1 MLPYTGAKVVVTGG
15 AGFMG
20 SHVVEELLKQGA
32 TVTVLDD
39 LSTGKKHYIEHL
51 LPQVRFIE
59 GSILNER
66 ILRKAFHGAE
76 YVFHFAALSS
86 VQKSIEDP
94 IKSHEVNVT
103 GTFKVFYV
111 ASEKKIKRV
120 VYASSGAVYGRTEIV
135 PISEDTMP
143 KPETPYA
150 AHKVIMEQYASVF
163 TRLFGLDTVGLR
175 FFNVYGPRQR
185 GDGDDIPAFTAFV
198 ERIKGGGAPTIYGD
212 GTATRD
218 FISVHDATRASV
230 EAMIKPGITGE
241 IINIGSGKETTLLD
255 LIALVN
261 AHMHTTIEPVFG
273 PERRGDIHA
282 SAADIR
288 KAQSLLGFTATVSLE
303 QGIDELVSAKA

>member
-1 MLPYTGAKVVVTGG
+1 MVVTGG

-20 SHVVEELLKQGA
+20 SHIVEELLKQGA
-32 TVTVLDD
+32 TVTILDD
-39 LSTGKKHYIEHL
+39 LSSGKKQHIEHL

-66 ILRKAFHGAE
+66 VLRKALHGAQ

-86 VQKSIEDP
+86 VQQSIEDP

-120 VYASSGAVYGRTEIV
+120 VYASSGAVYGRSEMV
-135 PISEDTMP
+135 PIAEDTMP

-175 FFNVYGPRQR
+175 FFNVYGSRQR
-185 GDGDDIPAFTAFV
+185 GEGDDIPAFTAFI
-198 ERIKGGGAPTIYGD
+198 ERIRSGGAPTIYGD

-218 FISVHDATRASV
+218 FISIHDAVRASL
-230 EAMIKPGITGE
+230 EAMVKPGITGE
-241 IINIGSGKETTLLD
+241 IINVGTGKETTLLD
-255 LIALVN
+255 LVALIN
-261 AHMHTTIEPVFG
+261 AHMHTAIEPVFG

-288 KAQSLLGFTATVSLE
+288 KAQNVLGFTATVSLE
-303 QGIDELVSAKA
+303 QGIDELVAAQS